1 MGATEKYLL
10 GELRG
15 RDREEFEEHFFEC
28 SECAADVKGGAIFV
42 SAAKKQLATTQAA
55 PARVSSAPPQR
66 AGWLEAWFRPQILV
80 PVLAALVLIVVYQNV
95 VSIPQLRNTSGSM
108 AAPQTLQSFSLVA
121 TRGGEPRKIQVPASS
136 PFSLYVDVPPGGSY
150 SAYSLQVVDAAGKSQ
165 FSLQISAAQA
175 KDTVQILVPGSKLSA
190 GNYTLEVRGED
201 ASGAAAN
208 LVANFPFSLEF
219 VQ

>member
-28 SECAADVKGGAIFV
+28 SECAADVKSGAIFV
-42 SAAKKQLATTQAA
+42 SAAKKEFASAQPA
-55 PARVSSAPPQR
+55 PAHVPSAQPQR

-80 PVLAALVLIVVYQNV
+80 PVLAALVLIVAYQNL
-95 VSIPQLRNTSGSM
+95 VSIPQIKNAGGS
-108 AAPQTLQSFSLVA
+108 AATPQALQSFSLVT
-121 TRGGEPRKIQVPASS
+121 TRGGEPRKIQIPASS
-136 PFSLYVDVPPGGSY
+136 PFSLYVDVPPGGNY
-150 SAYSLQVVDAAGKSQ
+150 SSYSLQVVDASGRSQ

-175 KDTVQILVPGSKLSA
+175 KDTVQILVPSSKLSA
-190 GNYTLEVRGED
+190 GNYTLEVRGTD
-201 ASGAAAN
+201 ASSAATS